1 MSAEARAARPQ
12 VTDWLWRKVRSEAQD
27 VVRRE
32 PELSTV
38 VYASILG
45 HLTLEEAL
53 AYRIAQRLDRGMVS
67 AELIRAA
74 YIEALREDPDIK
86 LAFRADLVAVI
97 ERDPAVGRY
106 IDAMLYFKGFHAIEA
121 HRLAHWL
128 WKNGRRDFARHLQS
142 VASEVFQTDI
152 HPAVRLGRGIFLDH
166 ATGFVVGETAEIADN
181 VSILQG
187 VTLGGTGKGLGDR
200 HPKVRS
206 GVLIGA
212 GAKILGNIEVGER
225 ARVGAG
231 AVVLSSVPPR
241 TTVAGSPARVVGS
254 AGADEPSQAMN
265 QMFYDVGL

>member
-1 MSAEARAARPQ
+1 MSIEVQESGPR
-12 VTDWLWRKVRSEAQD
+12 VTDWLWRKVQAEAHD

-32 PELSTV
+32 PELATI

-45 HLTLEEAL
+45 HQTLEDAL
-53 AYRIAQRLDRGMVS
+53 AYRIAQRLDRGIVS

-74 YIEALREDPDIK
+74 YTEALRADPALK
-86 LAFRADLVAVI
+86 AAFRADLVAVI

-106 IDAMLYFKGFHAIEA
+106 LDAILYFKGFHAIEA
-121 HRLAHWL
+121 HRLANWL
-128 WKNGRRDFARHLQS
+128 WKSGRRDFARHLQS
-142 VASEVFQTDI
+142 VSSEVFQTDI
-152 HPAVRLGRGIFLDH
+152 HPAVRMGRGIFLDH

-231 AVVLSSVPPR
+231 AVVLSSVPAR
-241 TTVAGSPARVVGS
+241 TTVAGSPARVVGA